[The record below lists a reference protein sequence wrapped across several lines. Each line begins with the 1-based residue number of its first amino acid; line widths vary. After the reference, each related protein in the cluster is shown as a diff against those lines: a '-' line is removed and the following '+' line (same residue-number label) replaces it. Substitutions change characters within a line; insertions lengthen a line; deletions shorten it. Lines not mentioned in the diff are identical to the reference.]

1 MKIKKYKEKD
11 FEVDIYNIL
20 VLLPKWKKEYFHVR
34 RPAWYLMKKFIKNKE
49 WILAEK
55 MREIVKDF
63 NNEGPT

>member
-1 MKIKKYKEKD
+1 MKINKKYTERD
-11 FEVDIYNIL
+11 FETDIYNVLIL
-20 VLLPKWKKEYFHVR
+20 SNDKEAKYIR